1 MEDVLQFI
9 TPLISA
15 GATCVIGYI
24 FNKLKKIADRRE
36 VEEAAIRAGLVALCR
51 DRILQGYRYY
61 RQHNGISAQDLE
73 SMTKLYNAYHSLGGN
88 GTITAIYEK
97 IKTLPLKEGEV

>member
-36 VEEAAIRAGLVALCR
+36 VEEAALTLRTAKAGGFL
-51 DRILQGYRYY
+51 LQ
-61 RQHNGISAQDLE
+61 
-73 SMTKLYNAYHSLGGN
+73 
-88 GTITAIYEK
+88 
-97 IKTLPLKEGEV
+97 